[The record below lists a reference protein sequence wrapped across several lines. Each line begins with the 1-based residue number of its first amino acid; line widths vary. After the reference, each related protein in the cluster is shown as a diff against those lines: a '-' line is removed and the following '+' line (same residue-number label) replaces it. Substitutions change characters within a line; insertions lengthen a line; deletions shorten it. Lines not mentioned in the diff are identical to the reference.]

1 MIIIVKCQKCGAETK
16 LSLVDL
22 SYEGLFRCWKCKQ
35 PHIFVVESDE
45 IKLLKQ
51 IKYENYSEQL
61 ELDL

>member
-1 MIIIVKCQKCGAETK
+1 MIIKVICQKCEAETK
-16 LSLVDL
+16 LSLADL

-35 PHIFVVESDE
+35 PHIFVVENDE

-51 IKYENYSEQL
+51 VKYEKYAEQL